1 MQYIRQTHKTR
12 QKQFGFNLTDVTNN
26 TIIQGDEKDIFVLFD
41 DICIGT
47 DGMRRKI
54 RTATIPWFSTQLS
67 CILIARGYGEI
78 GRRTGFRFQRG
89 NP

>member
-1 MQYIRQTHKTR
+1 M
-12 QKQFGFNLTDVTNN
+12 GVA
-26 TIIQGDEKDIFVLFD
+26 IILGDEKDIFVLFD
-41 DICIGT
+41 DICIGA
-47 DGMRRKI
+47 DGLWQEI
-54 RTATIPWFSTQLS
+54 RTATLARFSTQLS

>member
-1 MQYIRQTHKTR
+1 M
-12 QKQFGFNLTDVTNN
+12 GVA
-26 TIIQGDEKDIFVLFD
+26 IILGDEKDIFMLFD

-47 DGMRRKI
+47 DGLWRKV

>member
-1 MQYIRQTHKTR
+1 M
-12 QKQFGFNLTDVTNN
+12 GVA
-26 TIIQGDEKDIFVLFD
+26 IIQDDEKDIFMLFD
-41 DICIGT
+41 DICIGA

-54 RTATIPWFSTQLS
+54 RTAAFPWFSTQLS